1 MSAAAILAIIKAI
14 PAVFKM
20 YEQTVDLYFKSQEA
34 ADINQMAKNKAVRDA
49 LIAGMLRPGVTDNE
63 LKDIRRHLY
72 AIGRN

>member
-14 PAVFKM
+14 PAVLKM

-72 AIGRN
+72 AISRN